1 MALAGAGQCAR
12 QGERRGR
19 ESSREDP
26 DGDVARGGSSAA
38 AAITGLQARRPVRRP
53 RTIRDWAP
61 PTLPEE
67 PGGDRANR
75 EPPGEAPGTA

>member
-1 MALAGAGQCAR
+1 MVTWHEGGAR
-12 QGERRGR
+12 QGRLQRRL
-19 ESSREDP
+19 
-26 DGDVARGGSSAA
+26 A
-38 AAITGLQARRPVRRP
+38 AAITALQARRPVRRP

-75 EPPGEAPGTA
+75 EPPGDAPGTA